1 MLRFR
6 TLAAAV
12 AAAVS
17 LSGAALVA
25 GPGSPAN
32 AAGDPVVG
40 KHVLDLM
47 CSAKGG
53 TPFYT
58 PMTISR
64 CQEARAR
71 DSYELEQLICEGLLG
86 GDFESVSSP
95 GRPSRVN
102 WFCFHGPV
110 VP

>member
-6 TLAAAV
+6 NLAAVA

-17 LSGAALVA
+17 LSGAAIIA
-25 GPGSPAN
+25 GPGTPPS
-32 AAGDPVVG
+32 AAGDRVIG
-40 KHVLDLM
+40 KQVLDMM
-47 CSAKGG
+47 CGAKDG
-53 TPFYT
+53 TEFFT

-71 DSYELEQLICEGLLG
+71 DNFELEQLICEGLLG
-86 GDFESVSSP
+86 GDFESVSSA

-110 VP
+110 AP

>member
-6 TLAAAV
+6 NLAAVA

-17 LSGAALVA
+17 LSGAAIIA
-25 GPGSPAN
+25 GPGSPAS
-32 AAGDPVVG
+32 AAGDPVIG
-40 KHVLDLM
+40 KQVLDMM
-47 CSAKGG
+47 CRAKDG
-53 TPFYT
+53 TVFFT

-71 DSYELEQLICEGLLG
+71 DNFELEQLICEGLLG
-86 GDFESVSSP
+86 GDFESVSSA

-110 VP
+110 AP

>member
-1 MLRFR
+1 MFRFR
-6 TLAAAV
+6 TLAAV
-12 AAAVS
+12 AAAAIS

-25 GPGSPAN
+25 GPGSPAG

-40 KHVLDLM
+40 KQVLDML

-53 TPFYT
+53 SPFFT

-64 CQEARAR
+64 CQEARDR
-71 DSYELEQLICEGLLG
+71 DGFELEQLICEGLLG
-86 GDFESVSSP
+86 GTFESVSSP

-102 WFCFHGPV
+102 LFCFHGPV
-110 VP
+110 AP

>member
-6 TLAAAV
+6 TLAAV
-12 AAAVS
+12 AAVAVS

-25 GPGSPAN
+25 GPGSLAS

-40 KHVLDLM
+40 KQVLDLL

-53 TPFYT
+53 TPFFT

-71 DSYELEQLICEGLLG
+71 DGVELEQLICEGLLG
-86 GDFESVSSP
+86 GTFEIVSSS

-110 VP
+110 AP